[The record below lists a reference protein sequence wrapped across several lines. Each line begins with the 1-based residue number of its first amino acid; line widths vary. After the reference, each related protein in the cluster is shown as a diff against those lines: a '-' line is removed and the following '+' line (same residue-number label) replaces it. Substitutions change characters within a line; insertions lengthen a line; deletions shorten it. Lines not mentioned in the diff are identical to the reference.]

1 MPDRFYI
8 DKEDRPYYQKAVDE
22 NIINFKNKNQKEQFL
37 LAMAIGFENE
47 QKRELKS
54 RDGFFFSNYLGSED
68 KTLINALA
76 IHEHGSTDVLA
87 NEKEVFNVAEQ
98 YASAGIRILVDSI
111 NNVQFGK
118 FDKIFEK
125 DLVEMLDS
133 LEDASSLH

>member
-8 DKEDRPYYQKAVDE
+8 DKEDRPYYQKAVEE

-37 LAMAIGFENE
+37 LAMAIGFEND
-47 QKRELKS
+47 QKRELKT

-76 IHEHGSTDVLA
+76 IHVHGSPDILA
-87 NEKEVFNVAEQ
+87 NEKEVFDIAEQ

-111 NNVQFGK
+111 DKVQFGK

-125 DLVEMLDS
+125 DL
-133 LEDASSLH
+133 LEILNRITG

>member
-8 DKEDRPYYQKAVDE
+8 DKEDRLYYQKAVEE

-37 LAMAIGFENE
+37 LAMAIGFEND
-47 QKRELKS
+47 QKRELKT

-76 IHEHGSTDVLA
+76 IHVHRSPDILA
-87 NEKEVFNVAEQ
+87 NEKEVFDIAEQ

-111 NNVQFGK
+111 DKVQFGK

-125 DLVEMLDS
+125 DL
-133 LEDASSLH
+133 LEILNRITG

>member
-8 DKEDRPYYQKAVDE
+8 DKEDRPYYQKAVEE

-37 LAMAIGFENE
+37 LAMAIGFEND
-47 QKRELKS
+47 QKHELKT

-76 IHEHGSTDVLA
+76 IHVHGSSDILA
-87 NEKEVFNVAEQ
+87 NEKEVFDIAEQ

-111 NNVQFGK
+111 DKVQFGK

-125 DLVEMLDS
+125 DL
-133 LEDASSLH
+133 LEILNRITG